1 MKTDDPGPSSDSNV
15 ERMINVLGQAGV
27 MVIYSL
33 STCQRCI
40 PYFFKFLFYYSLL
53 AFILSMTIR

>member
-15 ERMINVLGQAGV
+15 ERLINVLGQAGV

-33 STCQRCI
+33 STCQKMHSI
-40 PYFFKFLFYYSLL
+40 LLQISFLLQSVGIYIIYDH
-53 AFILSMTIR
+53 

>member
-33 STCQRCI
+33 STRQKMHSI
-40 PYFFKFLFYYSLL
+40 LLQISFLLQSVGIYIIYDH
-53 AFILSMTIR
+53 

>member
-1 MKTDDPGPSSDSNV
+1 MKTDDPGPVSDSNV

-33 STCQRCI
+33 STCQNMYSI
-40 PYFFKFLFYYSLL
+40 LLQISFLLQSVGIYIIYDH
-53 AFILSMTIR
+53 